1 MWVQFL
7 YDNACMTVLFVL
19 FGGAVI
25 TGVIQALRGQTQ
37 VVIKHCKHCPHCQK
51 DEE

>member
-1 MWVQFL
+1 MPAWVQFL

-25 TGVIQALRGQTQ
+25 TGVVQAFRGQ
-37 VVIKHCKHCPHCQK
+37 HCKHCPHCQK
-51 DEE
+51 NKE